1 MFAVTSNVAAP
12 VRHRPIALSAPL
24 RACSRARRAASRVSS
39 AVFFQDVTEHVR
51 RAPARIA
58 PATVGRPPRRS
69 SPSPAAPAALTEHLP
84 RLSSPHPRV
93 PPLVAIPRRATTRL
107 GFASRR
113 VSFGSGFPPVT
124 FRSFI
129 RRARCAS
136 PPAPPAPR
144 AARPSRCAPRTSRR
158 PRRNLATFLKV

>member
-12 VRHRPIALSAPL
+12 VRHRPIALSAPP

-84 RLSSPHPRV
+84 RLSSRLPRV
-93 PPLVAIPRRATTRL
+93 PPSRRDPPTRHDPSR
-107 GFASRR
+107 FASRR
-113 VSFGSGFPPVT
+113 VSFARLSFSVT
-124 FRSFI
+124 FPSFL

-144 AARPSRCAPRTSRR
+144 AARPSRCAPRTSRTCTSAR
-158 PRRNLATFLKV
+158 AAG